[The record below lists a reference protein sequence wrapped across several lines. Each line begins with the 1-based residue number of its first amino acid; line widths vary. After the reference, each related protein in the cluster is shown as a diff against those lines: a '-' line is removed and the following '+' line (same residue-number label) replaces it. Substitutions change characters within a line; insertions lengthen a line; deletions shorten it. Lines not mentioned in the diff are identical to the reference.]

1 VTLKVDRRVCKNPLI
16 CSTMPC
22 GGDVSGALKRSEL
35 GVKRSIP
42 NNGDA
47 VRLSGV
53 FLLFR
58 D

>member
-1 VTLKVDRRVCKNPLI
+1 
-16 CSTMPC
+16 MPC
-22 GGDVSGALKRSEL
+22 GGDVSGALMRSEL
-35 GVKRSIP
+35 GMKHSIP